1 MGRNGN
7 IHPSR
12 IFKTPEELE
21 QAFKEYKQFVIEES
35 NKWLKV
41 MYVGKDAHRVEEPQ
55 KVPLT
60 QEGFERFCY
69 NNYGCVNQYFDNQDG
84 YYKDFITICSRIKR
98 EIRED
103 QITGGM
109 LGFYNPSITQR
120 LNNLTDKKELD
131 LKGGINIPNLPDI
144 GNRS

>member
-1 MGRNGN
+1 MGKNGN

-21 QAFKEYKQFVIEES
+21 EAFNKYKEHVIIES

-41 MYVGKDAHRVEEPQ
+41 MYVGKEAHRVEEPQ

-69 NNYGCVNQYFDNQDG
+69 NNYGSVSHYFDNHKG
-84 YYKDFITICSRIKR
+84 YYDDFGAICTRIKR

-103 QITGGM
+103 QITGGL

-120 LNNLTDKKELD
+120 LNNLIDKQEHTVVEEQPLF
-131 LKGGINIPNLPDI
+131 PDT
-144 GNRS
+144 NE